1 MQVSGVVSTGCPA
14 NIARMYTA
22 ALPGSFT
29 QMKCSWGKE
38 SVELYGHHHAFPPV
52 EGGLEAR
59 KALQRSFK
67 VAAGDPDAFEVWARI
82 ERRDIDPYKRGNLI
96 IGDGRIHIS

>member
-52 EGGLEAR
+52 EGALGAWE
-59 KALQRSFK
+59 ALQCTLK
-67 VAAGDPDAFEVWARI
+67 MAADDPDLLKVRVLV
-82 ERRDIDPYKRGNLI
+82 K
-96 IGDGRIHIS
+96 